1 MADNPWL
8 SGDCQSNS
16 GCQGYSD
23 RGGGGLKERADN
35 PWLSR
40 DCQSADG
47 CQSLVVRGLSE

>member
-23 RGGGGLKERADN
+23 RGGGGLQERADN

-47 CQSLVVRGLSE
+47 